1 MRTTSFFLLTILC
14 FALSTASAQVLFT
27 SGPINGNL
35 NAFFIDGPGG
45 PFGELIS
52 DGFVATAT
60 GNAGD
65 LGFGEWTLGGAP
77 TIVSW
82 SLGTTSFGTDL
93 GSGGGAVTSIFIGTD
108 SFGYGIYNT
117 QVSISG
123 SLRAGHTYYLTL
135 SGAND
140 VGGSQFDA
148 WDDNE
153 SLLASCWFENPNGSG
168 GCPTTESESFT
179 ISTGGTTSTSST
191 TTCYGC
197 CGGHDGI
204 NCIPEPSTILL
215 FGSGIVGF
223 AGVLRRKLH
232 F

>member
-35 NAFFIDGPGG
+35 NAFIIDGPGG
-45 PFGELIS
+45 PFGQSIS
-52 DGFVATAT
+52 DEFVATMT
-60 GNAGD
+60 GNAST
-65 LGFGEWTLGGAP
+65 LNFGEWTLGGAP
-77 TIVSW
+77 TVVNW
-82 SLGTTSFGTDL
+82 SLGTTSFGSDIA
-93 GSGGGAVTSIFIGTD
+93 SGGGAVVTSTFFGTD
-108 SFGYGIYNT
+108 GFGYGVYNT

-123 SLRAGHTYYLTL
+123 SLMAGNTYYLSL

-153 SLLASCWFENPNGSG
+153 STLASCYFENGSGSG
-168 GCPTTESESFT
+168 GCPTNESESFT
-179 ISTGGTTSTSST
+179 ITSSTTSTS
-191 TTCYGC
+191 TTCSGC
-197 CGGHDGI
+197 YCGRDGI
-204 NCIPEPSTILL
+204 NCIPEPSAILL
-215 FGSGIVGF
+215 FGSGILGL
-223 AGVLRRKLH
+223 AGVLRCKLH